1 MKNFFGKYT
10 KGSSFISS
18 KSDNDHFSDL
28 NINKVKK
35 NILKNLKKM
44 GIKKKDLFG
53 KVIMNVGSGREA
65 LGFLQFNPK
74 MIYHYDISSINIRDF
89 KNEISKK
96 SINKYI
102 KTKQL
107 DLSKDKLPTEKFDFI
122 YLHGIIQHVSHVG
135 LAIINLSNS
144 LKTNGKIWFYFYRPG
159 SLSILLGSIQRF
171 LLKNIKINKFYKEL
185 KRSNNM
191 YYIHSVMD
199 DCYVPNRQLFYP
211 NQYKKNLMLRSVQ
224 LRMDFPFD
232 FRNSYGWHQDN
243 AYDKFNLQSKNSAIL
258 LIPLVNTDVKNGT
271 IVIKPGSENSTFN
284 YSRKVKTGNKYESEQ
299 ILVKNKYLKKYD
311 SKSINMIKN
320 NCLATYGGL
329 FHRSGENKSDH
340 IRFTIVAR
348 YNNILSKDF
357 LFYRELN
364 NFN

>member
-65 LGFLQFNPK
+65 LGFFQFNPK

-135 LAIINLSNS
+135 LAIRNLSNS

-199 DCYVPNRQLFYP
+199 DCYAPNRQLFYP
-211 NQYKKNLMLRSVQ
+211 NQYKKNLRKNNLEVFGNTYLTNLNKKVNFLKYHLSIVFFCKKKDSPKSKIKSNMFDNLSPKKNINV
-224 LRMDFPFD
+224 MDPK
-232 FRNSYGWHQDN
+232 Y
-243 AYDKFNLQSKNSAIL
+243 YKNNFVVKKIL
-258 LIPLVNTDVKNGT
+258 NILNKQ
-271 IVIKPGSENSTFN
+271 
-284 YSRKVKTGNKYESEQ
+284 KYEDFSNIYDI
-299 ILVKNKYLKKYD
+299 ILKLHTLKIILI
-311 SKSINMIKN
+311 IN
-320 NCLATYGGL
+320 
-329 FHRSGENKSDH
+329 F
-340 IRFTIVAR
+340 
-348 YNNILSKDF
+348 
-357 LFYRELN
+357 
-364 NFN
+364 

>member
-1 MKNFFGKYT
+1 MKNFYGKYT

-18 KSDNDHFSDL
+18 KSDNNFFSDR

-65 LGFLQFNPK
+65 LGLLQFNPK

-89 KNEISKK
+89 NNEIGKK
-96 SINKYI
+96 SLNKFI

-107 DLSKDKLPTEKFDFI
+107 DLSKDKLPIKKFDFI

-135 LAIINLSNS
+135 LAIKNLSNS
-144 LKTNGKIWFYFYRPG
+144 LKTNGRIWFYFYRPG

-171 LLKNIKINKFYKEL
+171 LLKNIKINEFYKNL

-191 YYIHSVMD
+191 HYIHSVMD

-211 NQYKKNLMLRSVQ
+211 NQYKKNLKKNNLEVYGNTYLTNSNKKVNFSKYHLSIVFFCKKKDSSKSKIRSSMFENLPPKKNINV
-224 LRMDFPFD
+224 MD
-232 FRNSYGWHQDN
+232 SKYYQDN
-243 AYDKFNLQSKNSAIL
+243 FIVKKILNSL
-258 LIPLVNTDVKNGT
+258 NKQ
-271 IVIKPGSENSTFN
+271 
-284 YSRKVKTGNKYESEQ
+284 KYEDFSNIYDIVLKLHKIKNYINNQ
-299 ILVKNKYLKKYD
+299 FLKKKFIKKNKVDEILDNVYELLTNKKNV
-311 SKSINMIKN
+311 I
-320 NCLATYGGL
+320 
-329 FHRSGENKSDH
+329 F
-340 IRFTIVAR
+340 
-348 YNNILSKDF
+348 
-357 LFYRELN
+357 
-364 NFN
+364 